1 MPAHAREINT
11 ARGHFR
17 CVFHLNQGLHMRRT
31 GIAICLAAVVLAGP
45 ASAADTGPKAEAA
58 ETKAVELEQ
67 KAATGSKAPPAP
79 SKAITKVEVQAVDPD
94 GKQPLDDAI
103 TCLAR
108 TIYWEAKSEGVA
120 GMEAI
125 ANVVMNRLGHE
136 GFPDTICGVVR
147 QGHERGACQFSWW
160 CDGRSDNAKEN
171 ESYVTAKEVARKA
184 LNRQLPDRT
193 GGALYFHHRKVT
205 PQWSAKYIRTA
216 SVGEHLFYKPRRSAA
231 K

>member
-1 MPAHAREINT
+1 MLHVN
-11 ARGHFR
+11 H
-17 CVFHLNQGLHMRRT
+17 GLPVRRT
-31 GIAICLAAVVLAGP
+31 GIAICLAAVVLASP
-45 ASAADTGPKAEAA
+45 ASAADTAQTAEAA

-79 SKAITKVEVQAVDPD
+79 SKIITKVEVQAVDPD
-94 GKQPLDDAI
+94 GKKPLDDAI

-160 CDGRSDNAKEN
+160 CDGRSDNAKESD
-171 ESYVTAKEVARKA
+171 SYVTAKEVARKA